1 MRKLDWDNPEIAAY
15 ITKCLTAVWN
25 VKFYNIRCVAN
36 LLAGLVAY
44 QVNIIY
50 KNFFS
55 TSF

>member
-1 MRKLDWDNPEIAAY
+1 MRKLDWDDAEAAAY

-44 QVNIIY
+44 QVLFIV
-50 KNFFS
+50 F
-55 TSF
+55 